1 MMKNIGFIG
10 LGIMGKPM
18 VRNLLKAGFAVTV
31 FDVVADAVQAMADE
45 GAVAAQSPKA
55 AAVGADMVITM
66 VPNGAIVRS
75 ILSSADG
82 VLAGA
87 AKGTVI
93 ADMSSVTP
101 VESKE
106 FAALAA

>member
-1 MMKNIGFIG
+1 MVKNIGFIG

-55 AAVGADMVITM
+55 RTYRKSPISPASRPWANRWERC
-66 VPNGAIVRS
+66 PS
-75 ILSSADG
+75 I
-82 VLAGA
+82 
-87 AKGTVI
+87 
-93 ADMSSVTP
+93 
-101 VESKE
+101 
-106 FAALAA
+106 